1 MPAPRLR
8 GRFRKMRA
16 KAGPRAPL
24 RHCDQRGRSEVV
36 PDSRP
41 AGRRPAP
48 IEPRQP
54 GRPISTHM
62 PPAPGLDPR
71 THPNVSWAGPL
82 SQLEALGWSSAQYSF
97 YVPRRTS
104 HPGKA
109 MSRPRPESSQP
120 SPGRTKPPWRPTSPQ
135 PEPAHRRRLHD
146 AGPGMLETPMERKR
160 SPSGPGVAPSDA
172 SPRHAIV
179 CPPRH
184 PAPPV
189 RDPLPTGP
197 HADPR

>member
-1 MPAPRLR
+1 VPRQDPGLRSATATNAVGVKWCLTHARPGGDRLR
-8 GRFRKMRA
+8 SSRANPADQFLHICPPRRDSTQEPTRIVHGRARSHNWRPS
-16 KAGPRAPL
+16 AGPRRSTRSTFQGEPL
-24 RHCDQRGRSEVV
+24 TQ
-36 PDSRP
+36 
-41 AGRRPAP
+41 
-48 IEPRQP
+48 
-54 GRPISTHM
+54 GRPCQGR
-62 PPAPGLDPR
+62 APKVQ
-71 THPNVSWAGPL
+71 NPL
-82 SQLEALGWSSAQYSF
+82 
-97 YVPRRTS
+97 
-104 HPGKA
+104 
-109 MSRPRPESSQP
+109 
-120 SPGRTKPPWRPTSPQ
+120 PGRTKPPRRPTSPQ

-189 RDPLPTGP
+189 RDRLPTGP